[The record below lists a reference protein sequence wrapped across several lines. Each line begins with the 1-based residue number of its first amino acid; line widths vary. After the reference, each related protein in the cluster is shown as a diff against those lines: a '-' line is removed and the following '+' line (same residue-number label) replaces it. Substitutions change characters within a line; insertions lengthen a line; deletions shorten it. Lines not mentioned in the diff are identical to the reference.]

1 MKKKK
6 TNPLVGHFTFACLAL
21 AAIWMFVID
30 KDTLVVLNSLV
41 LVYVVFALGRRLMQF
56 SNKKPSPPT
65 SKKSK

>member
-1 MKKKK
+1 
-6 TNPLVGHFTFACLAL
+6 
-21 AAIWMFVID
+21 MFVTD
-30 KDTLVVLNSLV
+30 KDTLIVLNSLV